1 MRVVSAVF
9 GVLML
14 LFAVV
19 QYNDP
24 DAVFWGAIY
33 GVAAVWCG
41 VAAYRPALVAGPV
54 RTLLVISLA
63 AAVFGVVWYWP
74 QTPGFWRQEVW
85 WNTETAREGM
95 GMAIVLAALAVA
107 WLAARKQPAQT

>member
-1 MRVVSAVF
+1 MRVISAVF

-41 VAAYRPALVAGPV
+41 VAAYRPALVSGPV
-54 RTLLVISLA
+54 RALLVISLA
-63 AAVFGVVWYWP
+63 AAAFGVVWYWP
-74 QTPGFWRQEVW
+74 QTPGFWRKEVW

-95 GMAIVLAALAVA
+95 GMAITLAALAVA
-107 WLAARKQPAQT
+107 WLAVRTRPAQA